1 MRGLLLIVRR
11 SLRLHLLST
20 SVTALSLALA
30 GGLVLAVFTIEGQTR
45 KAFSGADYGFAGVL
59 GPRGSELQVVLNT
72 VYHLETSPGN
82 LPWRAYVQ
90 MREDRRV
97 RTAVPYAVGDSYR
110 GFRIVGTTEELF
122 TQLEYVR
129 GGQLELYPSHRIFDP
144 ERREAVIGSSVARET
159 GLRRGT
165 VFKPVHSLSADHGH
179 VHEEEFVVVGVMQP
193 TNTPVDRVVFIPI
206 EGMFRMGGHVLR
218 GTGETYEPKEGEAIP
233 DEVKEVSA
241 VLLDLRSP
249 ILGNQLANQ
258 INRQGTEWTLA
269 YPLARSMAELF
280 SKIGW
285 VTVVL
290 RLVAYLVVLVAAA
303 SILASLYNAMN
314 ERRRE
319 FAILRA
325 LGARRR
331 TVFGAIVLES
341 SAIALLGAV
350 FSFAVYLAILALATA
365 VVRAQV
371 GVVLEPADFHP
382 IMVWTPL
389 GLVLL
394 GALAGLAPAA
404 KAYRTD
410 VATHLAPSS

>member
-1 MRGLLLIVRR
+1 MRGILLIVRR
-11 SLRLHLLST
+11 SLRLHALST

-30 GGLVLAVFTIEGQTR
+30 GGLVLAVFTIEEQTR
-45 KAFSGADYGFAGVL
+45 KAFSGGDYGFSGVL

-82 LPWRAYVQ
+82 LPWSAYQ
-90 MREDRRV
+90 AMRNDRRV

-110 GFRIVGTTEELF
+110 GYRIVGTTEELF

-129 GGQLELYPSHRIFDP
+129 GSKLELYDGHRLFDLD
-144 ERREAVIGSSVARET
+144 RREAVIGATVARDT
-159 GLRRGT
+159 GLRRGA
-165 VFKPVHSLSADHGH
+165 VFEPVHSLSADHGH
-179 VHEEEFVVVGVMQP
+179 VHDEEFVVVGVMRP
-193 TNTPVDRVVFIPI
+193 TNTPIDRVIFIPI
-206 EGMFRMGGHVLR
+206 EGMYRMGGHVLR
-218 GTGETYEPKEGEAIP
+218 GDGTEYHAEEGEEIP
-233 DEVKEVSA
+233 DDVKEVSA
-241 VLLDLRSP
+241 VLLDIRSP
-249 ILGNQLANQ
+249 ILGNQLAQQ
-258 INRQGTEWTLA
+258 INRQGTDYTLA

-285 VTVVL
+285 VTAVL
-290 RLVAYLVVLVAAA
+290 RLLAYLVVLVAAA

-331 TVFGAIVLES
+331 TVSGAIVLES
-341 SAIALLGAV
+341 AAIALLGAAL
-350 FSFAVYLAILALATA
+350 SFAVYFAILWTARA
-365 VVRAQV
+365 VVLTQT

-382 IMVWTPL
+382 VMVWAPI
-389 GLVLL
+389 GLVVL
-394 GALAGLAPAA
+394 GALAGLVPAA

-410 VATHLAPSS
+410 VATYLAPTS